1 MSRQG
6 QKRKLSISF
15 QNEQTAH
22 KKIKLDLLR
31 FSSAE
36 ENQLPDEI
44 VLPIF
49 RLITRKDEMQCSIVS
64 RQWYRIGLGEEFHW
78 IELDLLFFT
87 ESPSAY
93 KYQRLKELKNIAATH
108 GCDTLEEIKLWMADP
123 IHANRAVN
131 IAPSFDESFWVRKA
145 HSQFR
150 IMRNISAIY

>member
-6 QKRKLSISF
+6 QKRKLSTSF

-49 RLITRKDEMQCSIVS
+49 RLITRKDVMQCSIVC
-64 RQWYRIGLGEEFHW
+64 RQWYRIGSGEEFHW
-78 IELDLLFFT
+78 IEVDLLFLT

-93 KYQRLKELKNIAATH
+93 KYQRLKNIVAMH
-108 GCDTLEEIKLWMADP
+108 SCDTLEEIKLWMADP
-123 IHANRAVN
+123 IHNNRAVK
-131 IAPSFDESFWVRKA
+131 ISPSFDENFWVSK
-145 HSQFR
+145 FR
-150 IMRNISAIY
+150 IMRNV